1 MPLSTKPH
9 RQAAATVA
17 PSTSEQTVCASG
29 VYTTGEQKVSAIT
42 PSIVGNL
49 DASSFASSIVAAIE
63 GKGVTV
69 PADTL
74 LNGMAALIESIEA
87 GGSASGLVCGEFTM
101 ASDNMSFGLEI
112 EKPEGFVNGS
122 VPTLAV
128 AYNKTYTKVESQ
140 EAQLLCRALA
150 LVASNG
156 GVGVRYS
163 QYATKTGGG
172 LFDDPAKVCKWYGV
186 KLWFYGSKDANYRAM
201 RAGDTYG
208 WFYII

>member
-1 MPLSTKPH
+1 MSIQTELTRITNAK
-9 RQAAATVA
+9 AA
-17 PSTSEQTVCASG
+17 
-29 VYTTGEQKVSAIT
+29 
-42 PSIVGNL
+42 
-49 DASSFASSIVAAIE
+49 IVAAIE
-63 GKGVTV
+63 SKGVTV
-69 PADTL
+69 PEGTKLDAL
-74 LNGMAALIESIEA
+74 AALIASIEA

-101 ASDNMSFGLEI
+101 ASDNTSFGLEI

-140 EAQLLCRALA
+140 NSQLKCRTLA

-163 QYATKTGGG
+163 QFETNTGGG
-172 LFDDPAKVCKWYGV
+172 LFDDPSKVCKWYGV
-186 KLWFYGSKDANYRAM
+186 KLWFYGSANSNFKSM

-208 WFYII
+208 WFFIP